1 MPENAVTS
9 GDLGVFVD
17 QAPEPVAAPNAHTGH
32 FRRRMS
38 PPCGRVL
45 LQRPVRPMAVEENTA
60 RPHRALDQ
68 LPPAQAHTPPP
79 QINLAEHQIRR
90 KRVLDGLISQY
101 QIAA

>member
-1 MPENAVTS
+1 MLTEY
-9 GDLGVFVD
+9 LR
-17 QAPEPVAAPNAHTGH
+17 HY
-32 FRRRMS
+32 
-38 PPCGRVL
+38 
-45 LQRPVRPMAVEENTA
+45 NTA

-90 KRVLDGLISQY
+90 KQVLDGLMSQY